1 MRELTFAE
9 AVREALV
16 EEMERDERVI
26 LMGEDIAVY
35 GGAFKVTRDFVDQ
48 FGPERVINTP
58 ISEGGFTGVAIGASL
73 LGLRPVV
80 EIMFMDFIILAMD
93 QLVNQAAKFHWVYG
107 EQARVPLVVRT
118 PGGGGRSYGP
128 THSQSLEA
136 FFVRT
141 PGIKVVAPSNPADAK
156 GLLKTAIRDDNPVLF
171 LESKV
176 LYAQKGEVP
185 DGEHLVPF
193 GQARV
198 LRPGNDVTL
207 VAYSRMANEALLAA
221 QRLADDGVDAE
232 VVDLRSLSPLDSETV
247 LESVR
252 HTGRAVLVEEG
263 NRTCGICA
271 EIGFQIAEKVY
282 DYLEAPLRRV
292 TTPDIPVPCGSEL
305 EAAALPNASKIAA
318 AAKDLTENY

>member
-9 AVREALV
+9 ALREALI
-16 EEMERDERVI
+16 EEMERDERVL
-26 LMGEDIAVY
+26 LMGEDIALY
-35 GGAFKVTRDFVDQ
+35 GGAFKVSKEFVER
-48 FGPERVINTP
+48 FGSDRVMNTP
-58 ISEGGFTGVAIGASL
+58 ISEGGFSGVATGASL
-73 LGLRPVV
+73 LGMRPVV
-80 EIMFMDFIILAMD
+80 EIMFMDFIIQAMD

-107 EQARVPLVVRT
+107 EQAKVPLVVRT

-141 PGIKVVAPSNPADAK
+141 PGIKGVAPSSPADAK

-176 LYAQKGEVP
+176 LYPQKGEVP

-193 GQARV
+193 GEAKIMRS
-198 LRPGNDVTL
+198 GETVTL
-207 VAYSRMANEALLAA
+207 VAYSRMTNEALLAA
-221 QRLADDGVDAE
+221 QRLAEDGIEAE
-232 VVDLRSLSPLDSETV
+232 VIDLRSLAPLDSQTV
-247 LESVR
+247 IDSVQR
-252 HTGRAVLVEEG
+252 TGRAVLVEEG

-271 EIGFQIAEKVY
+271 EIGFQIVEQVY

-292 TTPDIPVPCGSEL
+292 TAPDIPIPCSAPL
-305 EAAALPNASKIAA
+305 EAAALPD
-318 AAKDLTENY
+318 AAKIVDAAMDLVENY

>member
-1 MRELTFAE
+1 MKELTFAG
-9 AVREALV
+9 AIREALI
-16 EEMERDERVI
+16 EEMERDDRVM
-26 LMGEDIAVY
+26 LMGEDIALY
-35 GGAFKVTRDFVDQ
+35 GGAFKVTKEFVER
-48 FGPERVINTP
+48 FGSDRVMNTP
-58 ISEGGFTGVAIGASL
+58 ISEGGFSGVATGASL
-73 LGLRPVV
+73 LGMRPVV

-93 QLVNQAAKFHWVYG
+93 QLINQAAKFHWVYG
-107 EQARVPLVVRT
+107 EQAKVPLVVRT

-176 LYAQKGEVP
+176 LYAQKGEIP

-193 GQARV
+193 GEAKIMRS
-198 LRPGNDVTL
+198 GEDVTL
-207 VAYSRMANEALLAA
+207 VAYSRMTNEALLAA
-221 QRLADDGVDAE
+221 QRLAEDGVDAE
-232 VVDLRSLSPLDSETV
+232 VIDLRSLAPLDTNAV
-247 LESVR
+247 IASVQR
-252 HTGRAVLVEEG
+252 TGRAVLVEEG

-271 EIGFQIAEKVY
+271 EIGFQIVEQIY

-292 TTPDIPVPCGSEL
+292 TAPDIPIPCSAPL
-305 EAAALPNASKIAA
+305 EAAALPDATKIADA
-318 AAKDLTENY
+318 AMDLVENY